1 MSSHDQHNSQR
12 TAEEANSLLEAF
24 GRSQALIEF
33 EVDGTILT
41 ANHNF
46 LDAVGYSLEQVQG
59 KHHRMFCAPAY
70 VNSPEYAVFWQQ
82 LRNGQFVAGEFM
94 RLGKAG
100 NEVHI
105 QASYNPVKDS
115 AGKTVRVVKIA
126 TNITGRKLQEKA
138 LSASQ
143 AVIEFDLSGKV
154 ITANANFL
162 SAMGYELNDIIGQHH
177 RIFCEPEFVNSQSYT
192 QLWTRL
198 NNGEPYTGELRRVK
212 KGGGLI
218 HLRGSYIPT
227 YDNNGRLVK
236 VIKYATDITAQKL
249 VEAQAQKISCMV
261 DNAPI
266 NIMMADLELNITFL
280 NPASQKTLTSIEHLL
295 PCKASEVLGKSVD
308 IFHKN
313 PSHQRRLLSNPR
325 NLPHRAKFQLGT
337 ETLDLLAT
345 AIVDDKGTYLGPM
358 VTWSV
363 ITDRVKVFKTLNE
376 TSTTLAAS
384 SAELSSSSQQMAA
397 AAEQTISQSEAV
409 AATTEQADRNAQV
422 VASSTSEMASAIG
435 EIARNMQKTREIT
448 GDAVRSAESTNIIIA
463 KLGES
468 SQKIGKVVKLIT
480 SIAQQTNLLALNA
493 TIEAARAGEA
503 GKGFA
508 VVANEVKELAKQT
521 AKATDEIGA
530 QIDAIQADT
539 KTSVQAI
546 ADITKIIQQI
556 ATISAT
562 VASATEEQ
570 SSTTTDISRNV
581 TQLASGTK
589 DIGRNILSVTEA
601 ARSSG
606 MVATGVRESAEN
618 LSKLAATLTD
628 LVKQFEA

>member
-1 MSSHDQHNSQR
+1 M
-12 TAEEANSLLEAF
+12 TASA
-24 GRSQALIEF
+24 
-33 EVDGTILT
+33 LT
-41 ANHNF
+41 AGHLQAMIDDTPVNILLAD
-46 LDAVGYSLEQVQG
+46 LDLRITYANRASVRTLQQLEQYLPIKAEQILG
-59 KHHRMFCAPAY
+59 ANIDIFHKDPAHQRRLLSDPRNLPY
-70 VNSPEYAVFWQQ
+70 RATIAIGPE
-82 LRNGQFVAGEFM
+82 
-94 RLGKAG
+94 KA
-100 NEVHI
+100 NLLVT
-105 QASYNPVKDS
+105 AVKD
-115 AGKTVRVVKIA
+115 AQGVYIGPMVTWEV
-126 TNITGRKLQEKA
+126 ITDKLKLQE
-138 LSASQ
+138 
-143 AVIEFDLSGKV
+143 
-154 ITANANFL
+154 
-162 SAMGYELNDIIGQHH
+162 
-177 RIFCEPEFVNSQSYT
+177 
-192 QLWTRL
+192 
-198 NNGEPYTGELRRVK
+198 
-212 KGGGLI
+212 
-218 HLRGSYIPT
+218 
-227 YDNNGRLVK
+227 
-236 VIKYATDITAQKL
+236 
-249 VEAQAQKISCMV
+249 AQARLQSMV
-261 DNAPI
+261 ENAPI
-266 NIMMADLELNITFL
+266 NIMMADLDLKIVFV
-280 NPASQKTLTSIEHLL
+280 NPASLKTLASIEHLL
-295 PCKASEVLGKSVD
+295 PCKAAEIHGKSVD

-313 PSHQRRLLSNPR
+313 PSHQRRLLANPR

-384 SAELSSSSQQMAA
+384 SVELSSSSQQMAA

-448 GDAVRSAESTNIIIA
+448 GDAVRSAENTNVIIA

-468 SQKIGKVVKLIT
+468 SQKLGKVVKLIT

-581 TQLASGTK
+581 TQLATGTK

>member
-1 MSSHDQHNSQR
+1 MNSNDSLNSQR
-12 TAEEANSLLEAF
+12 NAEEALYLLDAF
-24 GRSQALIEF
+24 SRSQALIEF
-33 EVDGTILT
+33 ELDGTIIT
-41 ANHNF
+41 ANQNF
-46 LDAVGYSLEQVQG
+46 LDAVGYTLDQIKG
-59 KHHRMFCAPAY
+59 KHHRIFCAPAY
-70 VNSPEYAVFWQQ
+70 ANSQEYAAFWQE
-82 LRNGQFVAGEFM
+82 LRNGHFVSGEFA
-94 RLGKAG
+94 RIGRAG
-100 NEVHI
+100 NEI
-105 QASYNPVKDS
+105 FLQASYNPVKNPE
-115 AGKTVRVVKIA
+115 GKVVRVVKTA
-126 TNITGRKLQEKA
+126 ANITGRKMQEKA
-138 LSASQ
+138 MSASQ
-143 AVIEFDLSGKV
+143 AMIEFDLSGK
-154 ITANANFL
+154 ILTANQNFL
-162 SAMGYELNDIIGQHH
+162 SAMGYELNEIVGHHH
-177 RIFCEPEFVNSQSYT
+177 RIFCEPEFVNSHSYT
-192 QLWTRL
+192 QLWSRL
-198 NNGEPYTGELRRVK
+198 NNGESFSGELRRLK
-212 KGGGLI
+212 KGGALV
-218 HLRGSYIPT
+218 HLRGSYNPT
-227 YDNNGRLVK
+227 YDNSGRLIK
-236 VIKYATDITAQKL
+236 VVKYATDITAQKL

-266 NIMMADLELNITFL
+266 NIMMADLDLNITFL
-280 NPASQKTLTSIEHLL
+280 NPASQKTLASIEHLL
-295 PCKASEVLGKSVD
+295 PCKASEILGKSVD

-313 PSHQRRLLSNPR
+313 PAHQRRLLANPR

-363 ITDRVKVFKTLNE
+363 ITDRVKVFKTLTE

-384 SAELSSSSQQMAA
+384 SAELSSSSQQMAS

-448 GDAVRSAESTNIIIA
+448 GDAVRSAENTNVIIA

-581 TQLASGTK
+581 TQLATGTK